1 MAEIKVTEGNLTNSD
16 NLGGSDVSVK
26 VTGGGKGGL
35 ANITPQPGMLMDE
48 KTNAGILQNMQKLAD
63 EIQNPWRRVNE
74 GLKDMTAWTQY
85 NKGPAFALRE
95 EAAAND
101 RNTLYNIRQQQAAV
115 LQAQQQAQAEAAN
128 IARIKQSMA
137 GGAEGAGGP
146 NMAQQQLLNALS
158 TIDPRNV
165 GAQRALI
172 DEFNKHQIKSST
184 EAQYNPAALEQKSV
198 FIPGVGDIDMSAND
212 WIALPAD
219 VKQKYIQDKINRL
232 RGGVQTTAPGAGGAG
247 TANLPI
253 VDRNK
258 SLAMAKTD
266 VPLENLPLPFYG
278 QESEFGKA
286 DTRKPGIQG
295 AQGPMQVTKDTFDT
309 YKRKGVIP
317 ESYDLNDPGQAY
329 ASGVLILNDLHKK
342 HGQDIN
348 KIAAEYFGGPGA
360 INADGSININR
371 TDASGK
377 SVGSYINDI
386 RSRMKLPTIDLAGAP
401 AETAVNKTT
410 APSTSGAPA
419 NTPSAPSTT
428 AAKAPPPVGML
439 DSAVNVVS
447 NAPPVFSEPRPVR
460 ANFSSKQ
467 AADNAEKDWEKR
479 RDAALEIY
487 KNYEEKAGAESV
499 EAFKKSHENFITITD
514 DRKLGARETNLNS
527 LEGWVN
533 KWGGNERVVGLLS
546 KPTLGN
552 AIASAIQTGIST
564 PVGSIGIPE
573 MEGLVQAGMPGLTPE
588 ERQALKQLT
597 AIMGPRLLQIV
608 EQTKG
613 SSSDKDWAAYQQIAG
628 NASNGYDF
636 LKKAVEYDKASLKTD
651 REDRAL
657 YNRLNQG
664 PQRTDYRSFAANPER
679 AKIYE
684 EYNKE
689 TRRIANTTYTAKKL
703 PPKPPGMPT
712 NVPAQW
718 SESTQSYWIGDKQY
732 KVKP

>member
-1 MAEIKVTEGNLTNSD
+1 MAEIKVTEGNLTNND

-35 ANITPQPGMLMDE
+35 ANITPQPGILMDE

-146 NMAQQQLLNALS
+146 NIAQQQLLNALS

-309 YKRKGVIP
+309 YKRKGIIP

-419 NTPSAPSTT
+419 NAPSATT
-428 AAKAPPPVGML
+428 TKAPPPPIGMP
-439 DSAVNVVS
+439 DAAVAVS
-447 NAPPVFSEPRPVR
+447 SQIPQFNEPKPNR
-460 ANFSSKQ
+460 ANFPSKL
-467 AADNAEKDWEKR
+467 AADNAEKEWEKR

-487 KNYEEKAGAESV
+487 KKYEETAGAESAK
-499 EAFKKSHENFITITD
+499 AFGDAEKNFINLTNRD
-514 DRKLGARETNLNS
+514 KLSTRQTTVNS

-533 KWGGNERVVGLLS
+533 KWGGNDRVVGLLA
-546 KPTLGN
+546 KPDLGN
-552 AIASAIQTGIST
+552 AIADAIRTGINT
-564 PVGSIGIPE
+564 PVGQFGIAE
-573 MEGLVQAGMPGLTPE
+573 VERLVQAGMPGLKGE
-588 ERQALKQLT
+588 EVQALKQLSS
-597 AIMGPRLLQIV
+597 IMGPRILQIV

-613 SSSDKDWAAYQQIAG
+613 SSSDKDWAAYQNIAG
-628 NASNGYDF
+628 SASSGYDF
-636 LKKAVEYDKASLKTD
+636 LKKAVEYDKVSLKANKAD
-651 REDRAL
+651 RSL
-657 YNRLNQG
+657 YDSLISG
-664 PQRTDYRSFAANPER
+664 PQRTDFRGFNANPKRNE
-679 AKIYE
+679 IWD
-684 EYNKE
+684 EYDKE
-689 TRRIANTTYTAKKL
+689 TKRIANTTYTAKKL

-712 NVPAQW
+712 NVPAKW

-732 KVKP
+732 KVAQ